1 MTQGVRSVGGRRLG
15 GFQWFMLT
23 RFAFAR
29 RPTVDMF
36 PLRALSV
43 VAEGMTH
50 GVDEGSGTRTAE
62 LATDVRLNYCPTLSF
77 GLPDLRAWCKAHVQ
91 SQHTPPPE
99 VGHDTIVTPGNTH
112 GMSLSMAVLSNPG
125 DIVLTTDYAYTG
137 IFASA
142 APLGRRVVGVETDAE
157 GPLASAID
165 AVCVEAAG
173 APPHSPRPRL
183 LYVVPTG
190 CNPTGAT
197 ISAGRRR
204 ELYDICCKHDLWIIE
219 DDPYVY
225 LTMGGPDAAN
235 PEGMPGSAITTP
247 SFLSMDIQGR
257 VVRLDSFSKTI
268 APGIRVGWLTARAEV
283 VQKAT
288 QCSEVSVR
296 PSAVHPP
303 DGITVCVLC
312 REYISLCIDDCAADL
327 GFPRLCTSCSSNC
340 IASCILSCHC
350 LTKFLLQVLSWTL
363 SGVSQTVLL
372 TLLQGWGPE
381 GFDTH
386 LRRIQHLYRTRRD
399 RLHAAAS
406 AALTGLAD
414 WVLPDAGM
422 FIWFDFTKSN
432 VTDGYTVVDALLDA
446 GVAMVPGTA
455 FAAPRITG
463 DAPSC
468 PCFRASFSNLLDDA
482 AVERAMGRLAKVLTA
497 IRDAPAGSGE
507 VPPMGPVGTALARR
521 NPEAVLE
528 RKRREAV
535 ALEAQLAALRGEIA
549 ELSKA

>member
-1 MTQGVRSVGGRRLG
+1 MAAQELPAVPWSFLAERTARNPIRALSIRAQELRAEGKDLCVMAGG
-15 GFQWFMLT
+15 
-23 RFAFAR
+23 

-225 LTMGGPDAAN
+225 LTMGGPDAAK
-235 PEGMPGSAITTP
+235 PEGMPGAAITTP

-288 QCSEVSVR
+288 QCSEV
-296 PSAVHPP
+296 
-303 DGITVCVLC
+303 
-312 REYISLCIDDCAADL
+312 
-327 GFPRLCTSCSSNC
+327 
-340 IASCILSCHC
+340 
-350 LTKFLLQVLSWTL
+350 LSWTL

-381 GFDTH
+381 GFDAH

-507 VPPMGPVGTALARR
+507 VPPMGPVGTALGRR